1 MNRITFLLA
10 ISAIMGLASNAQ
22 AGDCSNET
30 LRGTYALRTEA
41 NPTTGGKRLN
51 LALIEFN
58 GDGTYTNLGF
68 TVNNTGVISRGTL
81 TAFYSI
87 NADCSGVLLNPDG
100 SEQGPVIV
108 HENGSEFYFL
118 RTDPSTLMLVGTGTK
133 VSRRPFRDHDEHA
146 DKAAGTV
153 TRDRR

>member
-1 MNRITFLLA
+1 
-10 ISAIMGLASNAQ
+10 
-22 AGDCSNET
+22 
-30 LRGTYALRTEA
+30 
-41 NPTTGGKRLN
+41 
-51 LALIEFN
+51 
-58 GDGTYTNLGF
+58 
-68 TVNNTGVISRGTL
+68 
-81 TAFYSI
+81 
-87 NADCSGVLLNPDG
+87 
-100 SEQGPVIV
+100 VIV